1 MLTGSELL
9 ATVEAMG
16 RVSKSE
22 IVRHCGYVTTKA
34 DGRDRLHYTAFYAAL
49 LEAKG
54 VNFYD
59 DRQGSGKVGRPLT
72 YTTKV
77 HFHGAVMVGKAYM
90 KMLGLKAGD
99 LVAIR
104 LGPKQIYLEPVE
116 PQV

>member
-16 RVSKSE
+16 RVPKSE
-22 IVRHCGYVTTKA
+22 MVRHCGYVTTKA
-34 DGRDRLHYTAFYAAL
+34 DGRERLHYTAFYAAL

-54 VNFYD
+54 VQFFD
-59 DRQGSGKVGRPLT
+59 THQEPGKVGRPLT

-77 HFHGAVMVGKAYM
+77 HYQGAVMVGKAYM

-99 LVAIR
+99 QVAIR
-104 LGPKQIYLEPVE
+104 LGPKQICLEPVE